1 MTVFEYSINR
11 EFAEQARRY
20 ERRKVVDHPPAIEP
34 STSAASPAHL
44 HRQSSEYTIRV
55 RGVYVASLTRHW
67 PLIVMRN

>member
-34 STSAASPAHL
+34 STSAASPARL
-44 HRQSSEYTIRV
+44 QRQS
-55 RGVYVASLTRHW
+55 
-67 PLIVMRN
+67 

>member
-44 HRQSSEYTIRV
+44 GRAEYTIRV
-55 RGVYVASLTRHW
+55 YVASLARHW
-67 PLIVMRN
+67 PSIVMRN